1 MDVRPIPGLEHLPFA
16 EVWIREAGEA
26 SWREAS
32 DAARAIGKER
42 LEVWT
47 TDETPE
53 VAGFLLGRG
62 FANVRS
68 YIVSELVVSTSPE
81 PEPPKFDVRALA
93 EQPVDAEVLY
103 AIALESYRDQ
113 PGREETRLPA
123 IDGWRAFGLDPHP
136 PEAFFV
142 ARDGDT
148 VAGYGYVTPEDGVWT
163 HGFTAVARCYRGRG
177 VGGSIKRAQIAW
189 AKTTGISVLRTAT
202 EVRLEQM
209 RALNHRFGY
218 RPLYTE
224 LVLRGP
230 LYLA

>member
-16 EVWIREAGEA
+16 EVWIREPGEA
-26 SWREAS
+26 TWRDAS
-32 DAARAIGKER
+32 DAARAIGKDA

-53 VAGFLLGRG
+53 VAGFLLARG

-68 YIVSELVVSTSPE
+68 YVVSELDVATAPE
-81 PEPPKFDVRALA
+81 PDAPALEVRALA
-93 EQPVDAEVLY
+93 DRPVEAAVLY
-103 AIALESYRDQ
+103 AIALESYPDQ
-113 PGREETRLPA
+113 PGRADTRLPA

-136 PEAFFV
+136 PEAFMV

-163 HGFTAVARCYRGRG
+163 HGFTGVARGYRGRG
-177 VGGSIKRAQIAW
+177 VGGAIKRAQIAW
-189 AKTTGISVLRTAT
+189 AKTNGISVLRTAT

-209 RALNHRFGY
+209 RALNERFGY
-218 RPLYTE
+218 HPLHTE